1 MADVDIDMLF
11 EWIYENAPAHLSDPH
26 DLARTMDALS
36 LADVYRGRIRS
47 TQDWSFIRYVIDFMT
62 AGVAMARVNTKP
74 SGWIPFRFPQ
84 RIQMLSRSKAER
96 GMRLEIGH
104 RIKRKCHISAVR
116 ASKEIIPYLR
126 IIFKNNAEMAAGLT
140 KWLDLEPE
148 MVEYLAESKKNT
160 EAILSLL
167 R

>member
-1 MADVDIDMLF
+1 
-11 EWIYENAPAHLSDPH
+11 
-26 DLARTMDALS
+26 
-36 LADVYRGRIRS
+36 
-47 TQDWSFIRYVIDFMT
+47 
-62 AGVAMARVNTKP
+62 
-74 SGWIPFRFPQ
+74 
-84 RIQMLSRSKAER
+84 
-96 GMRLEIGH
+96 MRLEIGH